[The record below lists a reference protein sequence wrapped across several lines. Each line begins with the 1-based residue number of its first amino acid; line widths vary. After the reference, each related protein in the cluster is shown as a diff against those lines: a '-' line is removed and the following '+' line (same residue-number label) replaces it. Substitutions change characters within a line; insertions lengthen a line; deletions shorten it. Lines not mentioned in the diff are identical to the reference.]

1 MTRNRS
7 RRRGGRGS
15 RGPAPRTLAYSF
27 GTVLTFPAGTD
38 SVAKAINYSDLGIDS
53 SRSARVTM
61 ITLELSCANG
71 SASGCVY
78 LWGPAI
84 GTPDKEGQIVNRS
97 RLVSIGN
104 TMRRVTVRM
113 PRGTDYFVP
122 GGSDTLG
129 QVVFRASAL
138 GAGAT
143 GNISVVMS
151 GTAFVQFSLFP
162 VPGGVKFVASAFPV
176 DDAEN
181 SPPADESRV
190 GSPVRDAPPCPAC
203 QRAIEGGRGLRER
216 VLDGFVS
223 VEEPCLC
230 MTDDHGPVES
240 APLGMFVRQ
249 PRVTPQDPS

>member
-1 MTRNRS
+1 MTRNRN

-27 GTVLTFPAGTD
+27 GTVLSFPAGND

-53 SRSARVTM
+53 SRAARVTM

-71 SASGCVY
+71 SASACVY

-84 GTPDKEGQIVNRS
+84 GTSTNEGQIVNRS
-97 RLVSIGN
+97 RLVAVGN

-122 GGSDTLG
+122 GGSDNLG

-138 GAGAT
+138 GANAT
-143 GNISVVMS
+143 GQVSVVMS

-162 VPGGVKFVASAFPV
+162 VPGGVKFVSSAFPRE
-176 DDAEN
+176 DAEN
-181 SPPADESRV
+181 SPAIGESRFD
-190 GSPVRDAPPCPAC
+190 SPVRDAPPCPAC
-203 QRAIEGGRGLRER
+203 QRAIDGGRAMRER
-216 VLDGFVS
+216 ILDGFVS